1 MMRGMAELVRL
12 RTLVEDDLPVL
23 HGWYQTAE
31 LWDHLVGVF
40 QARQAAE
47 SLAYMRRWL
56 TPSPT
61 ELRLAIVRGDDG
73 GLLGLA
79 ALSPI
84 EPETGEAEFHIF
96 LGEAAHRGLGY
107 GRAATAAM
115 LAHAFDELALW
126 RVRLNVLQ
134 TNEAALR
141 LYAALGFEPQGDI
154 GESVEKR
161 GARVAVV
168 AMSVTDAVFRQR
180 QTAYAARRSATR

>member
-12 RTLVEDDLPVL
+12 RVLIDDDLPLL
-23 HGWYQTAE
+23 HGWYQTPD
-31 LWDHLVGVF
+31 LWDHLVGAF
-40 QARQAAE
+40 QARQAAG

-56 TPSPT
+56 TPSAT
-61 ELRLAIVRGDDG
+61 ERRLAIVRGDDDA
-73 GLLGLA
+73 LLGLT

-84 EPETGEAEFHIF
+84 EPDTGEAEFHIF
-96 LGEAAHRGLGY
+96 LGETAHRGLGY

-126 RVRLNVLQ
+126 RVRLKVLQ

-141 LYAALGFEPQGDI
+141 LYAGLGFEPLGDI
-154 GESVEKR
+154 AETVEKR

-168 AMSVTDAVFRQR
+168 AMSVTDAIFRQR
-180 QTAYAARRSATR
+180 QAAYAALRSATR